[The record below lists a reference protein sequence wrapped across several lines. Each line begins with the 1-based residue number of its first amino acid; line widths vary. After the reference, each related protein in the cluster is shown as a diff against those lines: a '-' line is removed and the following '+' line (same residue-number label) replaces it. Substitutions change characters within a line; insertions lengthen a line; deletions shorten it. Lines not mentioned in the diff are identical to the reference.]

1 MIPYLYQADWK
12 ALHGA
17 LIGCLALLRRKGNVG
32 VVSSSKA
39 LAVAQSYL
47 QNVQVQSLRQSDRKV
62 R

>member
-1 MIPYLYQADWK
+1 MILYLYQVDWK

-17 LIGCLALLRRKGNVG
+17 LIGCLSLLRRKGNVG
-32 VVSSSKA
+32 IVSGSKA
-39 LAVAQSYL
+39 LAVAQSFL